1 MRDLQVLAAAQL
13 SGSFAEQQNRVGR
26 PLKAARHYAIRVF
39 EETDDTDG
47 GRGVD
52 RLTVGL
58 VVEADVAAGTRHVER
73 APRNPDPLARSC
85 ELLTDARPSPVAE
98 IAAVR
103 RRPR

>member
-39 EETDDTDG
+39 EETDDADG

-58 VVEADVAAGTRHVER
+58 VVEADVAAGNRHVKR
-73 APRNPDPLARSC
+73 SARGADTLDRPG
-85 ELLTDARPSPVAE
+85 ELPHDGRPFRVAE
-98 IAAVR
+98 IETVR
-103 RRPR
+103 R